1 MKSNLIKSKYNYPPR
16 QRRLMIHSW
25 FIILFGVIAAMLFL
39 MSCSAPKTGC
49 ESLYHKKKKF
59 TAWLKCK
66 QTHKVFVLDKEGAI
80 VCVYFDPN

>member
-1 MKSNLIKSKYNYPPR
+1 MKSNLIKSKYDYPPR

-25 FIILFGVIAAMLFL
+25 FIILFGAIAFVLFL

-59 TAWLKCK
+59 TAWMKCHETK
-66 QTHKVFVLDKEGAI
+66 KVFILDKQGAI
-80 VCVYFDPN
+80 VCAFIDNN